1 MNKEKIKE
9 TIELMFLSC
18 PKEDQYSSDI
28 IETLNGFYEYLYC
41 LERNPDFPDNIEH
54 EENEYLK
61 QTGTPY
67 YISYMITSHKS
78 KIKRMPDRSKAVF
91 AGIAIRS
98 CSLNVILGI
107 HKLIG
112 PDVSKYV
119 GMQINKT

>member
-1 MNKEKIKE
+1 
-9 TIELMFLSC
+9 
-18 PKEDQYSSDI
+18 
-28 IETLNGFYEYLYC
+28 
-41 LERNPDFPDNIEH
+41 
-54 EENEYLK
+54 
-61 QTGTPY
+61 
-67 YISYMITSHKS
+67 
-78 KIKRMPDRSKAVF
+78 MPDRSKAVF

>member
-41 LERNPDFPDNIEH
+41 LERTDNIEQ
-54 EENEYLK
+54 EENEYFK

-91 AGIAIRS
+91 ACIAMRS
-98 CSLNVILGI
+98 CSLNVILNI

-112 PDVSKYV
+112 SDVSKYV